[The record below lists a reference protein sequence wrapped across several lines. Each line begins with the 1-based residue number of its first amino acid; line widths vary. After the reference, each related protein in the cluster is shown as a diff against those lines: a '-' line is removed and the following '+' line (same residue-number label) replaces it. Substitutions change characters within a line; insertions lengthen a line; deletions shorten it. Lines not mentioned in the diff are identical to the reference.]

1 MSNSDITIRL
11 GHDSGQLSAQAFVD
25 SIKHTLTILNC
36 VEAEMA
42 MRESGS
48 IQWMIR
54 ELSYSSPAQATLGA
68 EQDTDIAAQVAS
80 ASFDGI
86 DELSRGKSQPR
97 HFSDAAIEAASDL
110 SKISDDGGYRLRFI
124 RQGRTVEVAGP
135 PRKSVAETNI
145 QYFNSIGSIEGRLE
159 AASVRNQPYL
169 RVYDAVHDRGV
180 KCYFS
185 DPQLEQVRSGLGRRV
200 IISGNV
206 RSNRLGN
213 PESMRVSKIEVRR
226 RFCRTG
232 DALGPQRIVEGR
244 DRGHE
249 GGTLHSRGTGGR
261 VTTGESGRASEPC
274 PASLGTGLQHCPAS
288 PVPARG

>member
-135 PRKSVAETNI
+135 PRTSVAETNI

-169 RVYDAVHDRGV
+169 RVYDAVHDRGI

-213 PESMRVSKIEVRR
+213 PESMRVSKIEVVDDSAERVMPSDLR
-226 RFCRTG
+226 GLWRGETEGMKAEHYIREVRG
-232 DALGPQRIVEGR
+232 DE
-244 DRGHE
+244 
-249 GGTLHSRGTGGR
+249 
-261 VTTGESGRASEPC
+261 
-274 PASLGTGLQHCPAS
+274 
-288 PVPARG
+288 

>member
-1 MSNSDITIRL
+1 MSNSDISIRL
-11 GHDSGQLSAQAFVD
+11 EHDSGQLSAQAFVD

-97 HFSDAAIEAASDL
+97 HFSDAAIEATSDL

-124 RQGRTVEVAGP
+124 RQGQTVEVAG
-135 PRKSVAETNI
+135 
-145 QYFNSIGSIEGRLE
+145 
-159 AASVRNQPYL
+159 
-169 RVYDAVHDRGV
+169 
-180 KCYFS
+180 
-185 DPQLEQVRSGLGRRV
+185 
-200 IISGNV
+200 
-206 RSNRLGN
+206 
-213 PESMRVSKIEVRR
+213 
-226 RFCRTG
+226 
-232 DALGPQRIVEGR
+232 R
-244 DRGHE
+244 DRRHE

-261 VTTGESGRASEPC
+261 VTTGESGGKRYWDSTNWISVLAEDEAYRADIC
-274 PASLGTGLQHCPAS
+274 QKT
-288 PVPARG
+288 R